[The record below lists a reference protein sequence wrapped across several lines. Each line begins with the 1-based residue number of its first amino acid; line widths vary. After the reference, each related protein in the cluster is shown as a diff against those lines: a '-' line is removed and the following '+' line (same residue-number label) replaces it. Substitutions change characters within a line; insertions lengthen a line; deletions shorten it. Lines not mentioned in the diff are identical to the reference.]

1 MRRRQ
6 RPRSQRRLRYASNGG
21 IFSGAYLAP
30 EGTAEIIE
38 DKAALQQ
45 HWTPD
50 LDVWFEQGIVT
61 PGLVLLKVRA
71 HRIKVW
77 EKNEERELVL

>member
-1 MRRRQ
+1 
-6 RPRSQRRLRYASNGG
+6 LG
-21 IFSGAYLAP
+21 
-30 EGTAEIIE
+30 
-38 DKAALQQ
+38 

-50 LDVWFEQGIVT
+50 LDVWFAQGIDT

-77 EKNEERELVL
+77 EKNSERELIL